1 MIDAGNLEFTLERLR
16 IEKLRF
22 EQMILIRQE
31 PNDVRHSLSR
41 SPGCSQSAR
50 APREE
55 FVIENLTKLAEHARS
70 CGWRDAQLIGG
81 IDEIF
86 GLVKRL

>member
-1 MIDAGNLEFTLERLR
+1 MVDAGNLEFTLERLR
-16 IEKLRF
+16 IEKLWF
-22 EQMILIRQE
+22 KQLILIRQE
-31 PNDVRHSLSR
+31 PNNVRHSLSR
-41 SPGCSQSAR
+41 APGCSQPAR
-50 APREE
+50 AAREE

-70 CGWRDAQLIGG
+70 CGRRDAQLIGG

>member
-16 IEKLRF
+16 IEELWF
-22 EQMILIRQE
+22 EQLIVIRQE
-31 PNDVRHSLSR
+31 PNDVGHSLSR
-41 SPGCSQSAR
+41 SPGCSEPAR
-50 APREE
+50 AAREE

-70 CGWRDAQLIGG
+70 CGRRDAQLIGG

>member
-1 MIDAGNLEFTLERLR
+1 MINAGNLEFTFERLR

-22 EQMILIRQE
+22 EQMIVIRQE
-31 PNDVRHSLSR
+31 PNDVRHSLSC
-41 SPGCSQSAR
+41 SPCSSEPAR
-50 APREE
+50 AAREE

-70 CGWRDAQLIGG
+70 CGRRDAQLIGS